1 MNFDFMSAGRIVF
14 GSGKLD
20 VAAEEALRL
29 GSRAFVVAGSR
40 VKRVAPLLEM
50 LAAKGVDHEVYHVT
64 GEPTVPVVQKAAAQ
78 AAGCDLVIAMGGGS
92 VLDTG
97 KAVSALVTNEGDL
110 MDYLEVIGRG
120 RPLANP
126 TAPFIAIPTTAG
138 TGTEV
143 TRNAVIGSPEHKVKV
158 SMRSPYMLP
167 DMVLIDPELA
177 LGLPPAITASS
188 GLDALTQL
196 MEAFVSVKA
205 NPMTDA
211 LCREGLMRAGRSLLR
226 ACEQGDNLAARE
238 DMAVASLFSGFA
250 LANAGLGAVHGFA
263 GPLGG
268 MIEAPHG
275 ALCASLLPHVM
286 EANVTALKQRMPDS
300 TALKKYDEVAAILTG
315 DASATVEDGVA
326 WIREL
331 CRKLEIPPLSGLGLT
346 QDDIAE
352 AMAKGRQASSMKG
365 NPIDLTDKELE
376 TTLRRAGR
384 FLEKA

>member
-20 VAAEEALRL
+20 VAADEARRL
-29 GSRAFVVAGSR
+29 GRKAFVVAGSS

-50 LAAKGVDHEVYHVT
+50 LSSKGLDYEVYHVT
-64 GEPTVPVVQKAAAQ
+64 GEPTLNVVQEASAL
-78 AAGCDLVIAMGGGS
+78 AAGCDLTIAMGGGS

-97 KAVSALVTNEGDL
+97 KAVSALLTNRGEL
-110 MDYLEVIGRG
+110 MDYLEVIGKG
-120 RPLANP
+120 QPLTNP
-126 TAPFIAIPTTAG
+126 TVPFIAIPTTAG

-167 DMVLIDPELA
+167 DLVVIDPRLT
-177 LGLPPAITASS
+177 LGLPPQLTAFS

-196 MEAFVSVKA
+196 MEAFVSVRA
-205 NPMTDA
+205 NAMTDA
-211 LCREGLMRAGRSLLR
+211 LCREGLIRTRRSLLR
-226 ACEQGDNLAARE
+226 ACEKGDDLAARE

-268 MIEAPHG
+268 MLEAPHG
-275 ALCASLLPHVM
+275 AICASLLPHVM
-286 EANVTALKQRMPDS
+286 AVNIAALKQRVPDS
-300 TALKKYDEVAAILTG
+300 PGIAKYGELAAILTG
-315 DASATVEDGVA
+315 DAAATVDDGVA

-331 CRKLEIPPLSGLGLT
+331 CGKLEIPPLSDLGFA
-346 QDDIAE
+346 QGHIVE
-352 AMAKGRQASSMKG
+352 AVVQGRQASSMKG
-365 NPIDLTDKELE
+365 NPIELTDEELE
-376 TTLRRAGR
+376 TILLRASR
-384 FLEKA
+384 L